1 MPRTR
6 IGKKRKTGNETL
18 IKNRII
24 PAVLTALTV
33 SVLIFVL
40 YYVNFDLSYGTG
52 SSAILFAS
60 FGTSA
65 FVMFMMPRS
74 KAATI
79 SKFVKSYALAT
90 ILGIFGFFLLDFL
103 PLYVV
108 AGLVIFLLALLMYMT
123 RSEHPPGVGIA
134 MAFVL
139 YRIDIYGVLI
149 VALAVVILLFLRI
162 ALERFVYI
170 VETDV
175 IKEIERL

>member
-1 MPRTR
+1 MPRD
-6 IGKKRKTGNETL
+6 KKKAHKREKDVL

-24 PAVLTALTV
+24 PALLTALSV
-33 SVLIFVL
+33 SILTFIL
-40 YYVNFDLSYGTG
+40 YSVNFDISHGAG

-65 FVMFMMPRS
+65 FVLFMMPRS

-79 SKFVKSYALAT
+79 SKFVKSYVISTL
-90 ILGIFGFFLLDFL
+90 LGVVGFFLLDLL

-108 AGLVIFLLALLMYMT
+108 AGIVIFFLAILLFIT
-123 RSEHPPGVGIA
+123 RSEHPPSVGIA

-139 YRIDIYGVLI
+139 FRVDLFGVLI

-162 ALERFVYI
+162 VLEKSVYI
-170 VETDV
+170 MEKDI
-175 IKEIERL
+175 IKDIERR